1 MSLFTHH
8 SRRSF
13 LRLGSS
19 CIALPFLET
28 FAGATLAVNS
38 PPKRMVFF
46 NVGNGFT
53 KETFYPIKGGSFSD
67 IGLTEGLAPLKEHQN
82 DFTMIANLT
91 NLGATNPHAGC
102 TSFLTGANV
111 EGTPGKTFFNSV
123 SCDQIAAQHLGKETR
138 FPSLIL
144 TTSESNS
151 GYGPGLSMS
160 WTADGNPMPGI
171 VGAFDLYEAL
181 FVQKKE
187 SAAEREIRFKTN
199 SSIFDAQRL
208 SGGAIKNTL
217 SKTDAG
223 KLEEYFES
231 IRQIEKDLAR
241 QAQWSNIPKP
251 KAPFAAPAKVTTGS
265 GNSPNGI
272 TEMKLIY
279 DMIVLALQT
288 DSTRVVTYRQPV
300 RTVLAEMGISM
311 DAHSIT
317 HYGFS
322 IARKEASLERDKKC
336 TELLA
341 YFLTK
346 LKNIKDQDGSR
357 LYDNCIVSWGTNLR
371 SGHELRDLPLIISGG
386 GAKKINH
393 GKHLVLPKVDTPLAN
408 VWLTLMQQ
416 AGVPVD
422 SFSHSTGIVPE
433 LIA

>member
-1 MSLFTHH
+1 MSLFVHH

-19 CIALPFLET
+19 CLALPFLET
-28 FAGATLAVNS
+28 FAGSTVAATP
-38 PPKRMVFF
+38 PPKRMVFLG
-46 NVGNGFT
+46 VGNGFT
-53 KETFYPIKGGSFSD
+53 KETFFPKTAGKFAD
-67 IGLTEGLAPLKEHQN
+67 IGLTDGLAPLKAHQN
-82 DFTMIANLT
+82 DMTMFANLT
-91 NLGATNPHAGC
+91 NLGASNPHAGC

-111 EGTPGKTFFNSV
+111 EGTTGKSFFNSI
-123 SCDQIAAQHLGKETR
+123 SCDQIAAQHLGQDTR
-138 FPSLIL
+138 FSSLIL
-144 TTSESNS
+144 TTNESNS
-151 GYGPGLSMS
+151 GYGAGLSMS
-160 WTADGNPMPGI
+160 WTAEGKPMPGI
-171 VGAFDLYEAL
+171 IGAFDLYEAL

-187 SAAEREIRFKTN
+187 SDAEREMRFKTN

-208 SGGAIKNTL
+208 GGGVIRNSL
-217 SKTDAG
+217 SKTDVG
-223 KLEEYFES
+223 KLEEYLES

-241 QAQWSNIPKP
+241 QAQWATIAKP
-251 KAPFAAPAKVTTGS
+251 QAPFAAPAKIATGA

-279 DMIVLALQT
+279 DMIALALQT

-300 RTVLAEMGISM
+300 RTVLAEMGINM

-322 IARKEASLERDKKC
+322 SARKEASLERDKKC

-346 LKNIKDQDGSR
+346 LKNTKDQDGSR

-371 SGHELRDLPLIISGG
+371 SGHELRDLPVIISGG

-433 LIA
+433 LIS